1 MGTLHAGSDH
11 RLASQEALWR
21 AWRYCRRGKRRN
33 PTVAHFEIDCD
44 RHLATLHRELM
55 TWRYRPLPWRLHHI
69 HDPKTRLIAAP
80 AVRDRVVH
88 HAVLA
93 EIGPV
98 FERRFIDQSFAA
110 GHGRG
115 LHRAVLY
122 FLACQRRYAWRLHL
136 DIRAY
141 FLSINHS
148 RLLALFAERIVDAD
162 TLALLRLIITSS
174 EQVYQSRL
182 AAATLGPRCPD
193 VGWGLPLGSWFSQ
206 WCGNFYLDEV
216 DHMIKRQLK
225 IPRYARYMDDL
236 VLFADDKAQLLEAR
250 AAIAAWLQSERQ
262 LQLNPKHLTVEP
274 TRTPAVFLG
283 YRISQA
289 GLAPSR
295 KLRRR
300 LRQRLRA
307 AAATGEET
315 LVRSIRSYQGLLLFP
330 H

>member
-1 MGTLHAGSDH
+1 M
-11 RLASQEALWR
+11 
-21 AWRYCRRGKRRN
+21 
-33 PTVAHFEIDCD
+33 
-44 RHLATLHRELM
+44 
-55 TWRYRPLPWRLHHI
+55 RPVWRLHHI
-69 HDPKTRLIAAP
+69 YDPKTRLIAAP
-80 AVRDRVVH
+80 AVRDRVLH

-115 LHRAVLY
+115 PHRAALY

-141 FLSINHS
+141 FLSINHG
-148 RLLALFAERIVDAD
+148 RLLALFSERIIDAD
-162 TLALLRLIITSS
+162 TLALLRLIITASD
-174 EQVYQSRL
+174 QVYRSRL
-182 AAATLGPRCPD
+182 AVATLGTRCPA
-193 VGWGLPLGSWFSQ
+193 VGWGLPPGSWFSQ
-206 WCGNFYLDEV
+206 WCGNFYLDGA
-216 DHMIKRQLK
+216 DHMIKRHLK
-225 IPRYARYMDDL
+225 IPGYARYMDDL

-250 AAIAAWLQSERQ
+250 AAIAVWLQSERQ

-283 YRISQA
+283 YRISRA

-300 LRQRLRA
+300 VRQRLRA
-307 AAATGEET
+307 AAAGEET